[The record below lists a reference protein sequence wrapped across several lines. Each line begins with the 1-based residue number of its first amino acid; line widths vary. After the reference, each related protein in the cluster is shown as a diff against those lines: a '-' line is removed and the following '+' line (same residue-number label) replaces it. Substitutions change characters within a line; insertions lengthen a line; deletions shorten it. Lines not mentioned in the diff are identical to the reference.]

1 MTTDE
6 LNFFENKDPKPIA
19 TGTGL
24 IALDVIINGHNRN
37 EPYYMTGG
45 SCGNVL
51 IILSYF
57 GWHTFPL
64 ARFKEDNFSKF
75 IISDLKKWG
84 VDTSYLQFDDKAS
97 TPVIIEK
104 VRQRENG
111 ESTHAFSFFCPEC
124 NSFLPRYRPIT
135 IKQVESILDDLPT
148 SGICYIDRVSGG
160 TLEYAKSCKNKGSL
174 IFFEPTKIDDN
185 NNFRKILEICDVL
198 KYSNEICITDPNIVR
213 DSDVPLKIETL
224 GSSGLLF
231 SFNNGLSRKRS
242 EKWQKMRAFPIKYFV
257 DAAGAGDW
265 CSAGLIHFLNMK
277 KITDI
282 RQLDEKTLK
291 FALNFGQALAAV
303 NCGFFGARGSM
314 YALSKEEFHKIVN
327 DILKK
332 KDISTSNIPSLQL
345 KRPKKNKGCCPICNE
360 KNRV

>member
-1 MTTDE
+1 MANQLTRLVSFV
-6 LNFFENKDPKPIA
+6 LNAI
-19 TGTGL
+19 
-24 IALDVIINGHNRN
+24 R
-37 EPYYMTGG
+37 
-45 SCGNVL
+45 
-51 IILSYF
+51 
-57 GWHTFPL
+57 
-64 ARFKEDNFSKF
+64 
-75 IISDLKKWG
+75 
-84 VDTSYLQFDDKAS
+84 
-97 TPVIIEK
+97 
-104 VRQRENG
+104 
-111 ESTHAFSFFCPEC
+111 
-124 NSFLPRYRPIT
+124 FLPRYRPIT